1 MKSRESDKSDME
13 VKWFDPRS
21 RRCSLPNELWVQS
34 SGPWLITT
42 VLVLMCG
49 DLKFDGK
56 QKIFY
61 KNRQNNF
68 VPSRDLGYQA
78 LGWGIRD
85 NLIFSNLMPIH
96 LFCPPKNDWMPFK
109 VFQGQLLWYTFMTP
123 LFLYQV
129 LIPGG
134 FR

>member
-1 MKSRESDKSDME
+1 MWESEWSQESDKSDME
-13 VKWFDPRS
+13 VKGFEPRS
-21 RRCSLPNELWVQS
+21 RRWEFIL
-34 SGPWLITT
+34 LITT

-61 KNRQNNF
+61 KNRQNNC
-68 VPSRDLGYQA
+68 VPSRDLAYQA